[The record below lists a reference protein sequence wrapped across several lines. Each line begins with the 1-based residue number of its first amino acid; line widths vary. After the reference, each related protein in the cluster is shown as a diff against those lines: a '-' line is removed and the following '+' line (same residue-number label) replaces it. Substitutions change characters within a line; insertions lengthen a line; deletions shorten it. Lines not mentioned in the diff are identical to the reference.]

1 MDRVGRSLDVVGVEL
16 TNEIPQKRVYL
27 DHAASTPARPEVVAA
42 MLPWLTDHPG
52 NPSGSHAAAREAR
65 RAVDDARDH
74 VAVLVGCL
82 PGEVVFTSGG
92 TEADNLAV
100 DGVVRATG
108 GLPVCSA
115 AEHPAVLE
123 PVRDAG
129 GLVVP
134 TDAGG
139 CIDLEALS
147 EVLASVDASPA
158 ADAPETGIALVSAM
172 VANNE
177 TGAVTDIDAVA
188 AVVAEHAPDTVVHT
202 DAVQATAWLDLPA
215 TVHRAGLV
223 SITGH
228 KFGGPKGAGALVVR
242 AGVPLAPVL
251 RGGGQERERRS
262 GTQNVPAIVGLGEA
276 ARLMVVERDAVC
288 QRVGA
293 LRNRL
298 EDGLVEAVSG
308 ARRTVPD
315 GTPRTPGVAHLC
327 FDGIESEELLFLLE
341 RDGIA
346 ASAASS
352 CASGA
357 QEPSPVLAAM
367 GIDRVTAAGSLRLSL
382 GWASTGADVD
392 HALAVVPAA
401 VERLRA
407 HTRSLQSR

>member
-1 MDRVGRSLDVVGVEL
+1 MDRVGRSLDAVGAEP
-16 TNEIPQKRVYL
+16 TNEILEKQVYL

-42 MLPWLTDHPG
+42 MLPWLANHPG
-52 NPSGSHAAAREAR
+52 NPSGSHAVAREAR

-74 VAVLVGCL
+74 VALLVGCL

-129 GLVVP
+129 GMVVP

-139 CIDLEALS
+139 RIDLEALA
-147 EVLASVDASPA
+147 EVLDLVDGSSA
-158 ADAPETGIALVSAM
+158 ADAPDTRIALVSAM

-177 TGAVTDIDAVA
+177 TGAVTDVDAVA
-188 AVVAEHAPDTVVHT
+188 AVVAKHAPAAVVHT
-202 DAVQATAWLDLPA
+202 DAVQATAWLDLPPA
-215 TVHRAGLV
+215 VHGAGLV

-242 AGVPLAPVL
+242 TGVPLTPVL

-276 ARLMVVERDAVC
+276 ARLMVAEREAMG
-288 QRVGA
+288 RSIGA
-293 LRNRL
+293 LRDRL
-298 EDGLVEAVSG
+298 EDGLVEAIGG

-315 GTPRTPGVAHLC
+315 GTTRTPGVAHLC

-341 RDGIA
+341 RHGIS

-392 HALAVVPAA
+392 HALAVIPSA

-407 HTRSLQSR
+407 HARSLQSG

>member
-1 MDRVGRSLDVVGVEL
+1 MDRVGRSLDAVGVEP
-16 TNEIPQKRVYL
+16 TNEILQKRVYL

-42 MLPWLTDHPG
+42 MLPWLADHPG

-129 GLVVP
+129 GMVVP

-139 CIDLEALS
+139 RIGLEALA
-147 EVLASVDASPA
+147 EVLASVDASSA
-158 ADAPETGIALVSAM
+158 ADAPETRIALVSVMA
-172 VANNE
+172 ANNE
-177 TGAVTDIDAVA
+177 TGVVTDLEAVA
-188 AVVAEHAPDTVVHT
+188 EVMARHAPDAVLHS
-202 DAVQATAWLDLPA
+202 DAVQATAWLDLP
-215 TVHRAGLV
+215 TMVHPADLV

-242 AGVPLAPVL
+242 DGVPLAPVL

-262 GTQNVPAIVGLGEA
+262 GTQNVPAIAGLGEA
-276 ARLMVVERDAVC
+276 ARLMVAEREAMGR
-288 QRVGA
+288 RVGA
-293 LRNRL
+293 LRDRL
-298 EDGLVEAVSG
+298 ENGLMASVDGAGATVSG
-308 ARRTVPD
+308 SVVRTA
-315 GTPRTPGVAHLC
+315 GVAHLC

-346 ASAASS
+346 ASAAAS

-357 QEPSPVLAAM
+357 QEPSHVLAAM

-382 GWASTGADVD
+382 GWASTDADVD
-392 HALAVVPAA
+392 HALAVIPPA

-407 HTRSLQSR
+407 HARSLRSG

>member
-1 MDRVGRSLDVVGVEL
+1 MDRVGRSLDAVGVEP
-16 TNEIPQKRVYL
+16 TNEILQKRVYL

-42 MLPWLTDHPG
+42 MLPWLADHPG

-129 GLVVP
+129 GMVVP

-139 CIDLEALS
+139 RIGLEALA
-147 EVLASVDASPA
+147 EVLASVDASSA
-158 ADAPETGIALVSAM
+158 ADAPETRIALVSVMA
-172 VANNE
+172 ANNE
-177 TGAVTDIDAVA
+177 TGVVTDLAAVA
-188 AVVAEHAPDTVVHT
+188 EVMARHAPDAVLHS
-202 DAVQATAWLDLPA
+202 DAVQATAWLDLP
-215 TVHRAGLV
+215 TMVHPADLV

-242 AGVPLAPVL
+242 DGVPLAPVL

-262 GTQNVPAIVGLGEA
+262 GTQNVPAIAGLGEA
-276 ARLMVVERDAVC
+276 ARLMVAEREAMGR
-288 QRVGA
+288 RVGA
-293 LRNRL
+293 LRDRL
-298 EDGLVEAVSG
+298 ENGLMASVDGAGATVSG
-308 ARRTVPD
+308 SVVRTA
-315 GTPRTPGVAHLC
+315 GVAHLC

-346 ASAASS
+346 ASAAAS

-357 QEPSPVLAAM
+357 QEPSHVLAAM

-382 GWASTGADVD
+382 GWASTDADVD
-392 HALAVVPAA
+392 HALAVIPPA

-407 HTRSLQSR
+407 HARSLRSG

>member
-1 MDRVGRSLDVVGVEL
+1 MEL

>member
-1 MDRVGRSLDVVGVEL
+1 
-16 TNEIPQKRVYL
+16 
-27 DHAASTPARPEVVAA
+27 

-129 GLVVP
+129 GMVVP

-139 CIDLEALS
+139 RIDLEALS
-147 EVLASVDASPA
+147 EVLASVDASSVA
-158 ADAPETGIALVSAM
+158 EAPETGIALVSAM

-188 AVVAEHAPDTVVHT
+188 AVVAEHAPDAVVHT

-215 TVHRAGLV
+215 AVHRAGLV

-276 ARLMVVERDAVC
+276 ARLMVVERDASC

-298 EDGLVEAVSG
+298 EDGLVEAVGG

-407 HTRSLQSR
+407 HARSLQSR

>member
-1 MDRVGRSLDVVGVEL
+1 MGVEL

-158 ADAPETGIALVSAM
+158 ADAPEMGIALVSAM

>member
-1 MDRVGRSLDVVGVEL
+1 M
-16 TNEIPQKRVYL
+16 PQKRVYL

-158 ADAPETGIALVSAM
+158 ADAPEMGIALVSAM